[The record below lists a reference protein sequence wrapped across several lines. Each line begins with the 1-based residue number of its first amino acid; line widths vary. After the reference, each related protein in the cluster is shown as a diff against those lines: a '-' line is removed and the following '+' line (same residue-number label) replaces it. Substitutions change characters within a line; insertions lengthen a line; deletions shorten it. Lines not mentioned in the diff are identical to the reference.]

1 MLQIEFTHTHIFV
14 YMETVC
20 MYILFFS
27 DRREMGLGLLDKIIT
42 YFECMRACMRVW
54 LTVCVLLL
62 SKGRRGY
69 EMKFVL
75 MLFLGG
81 GGGEGYG
88 VAWNGIIPV
97 VVYYLIWPA
106 IVLMCWFWTFL
117 HLQLNVRA
125 TDRPV
130 LGLTDDSIVNFN
142 INISPIYPVFINA
155 PYNAGTFDETAAVG
169 TVLYN
174 QVSARDADLQVT
186 TSKTVIWVTHFSLLK
201 EQCND
206 LLLTVIQLLSIT
218 AFITKMP
225 FYSPLLLSSW
235 GCHYSD
241 ASGLRNCGNSA
252 KYIYQPH
259 KYKAAVPV
267 RLQKMRMGHIFQQPV
282 QPFLFFFLFQY
293 YAYSQVLS
301 VWLFM
306 IGQLLKAQ
314 PIVAIVS
321 EKVAIFHRGLN
332 GHGEQT
338 KRSGLCFSLWKSH
351 FLKQQKMIAAEE

>member
-14 YMETVC
+14 YVETVY

-27 DRREMGLGLLDKIIT
+27 DRRGMGLGLPDKIIT
-42 YFECMRACMRVW
+42 YFECMRACVRACVCDW
-54 LTVCVLLL
+54 LCVCCSYQKEGGVTRWNLC
-62 SKGRRGY
+62 SC
-69 EMKFVL
+69 F
-75 MLFLGG
+75 FWG

-97 VVYYLIWPA
+97 VVYCLIWPA

-117 HLQLNVRA
+117 HPQLNVRA

-218 AFITKMP
+218 AFIMKMP
-225 FYSPLLLSSW
+225 FYSPSLLSLW
-235 GCHYSD
+235 GCHFTLRYCFHYED
-241 ASGLRNCGNSA
+241 AITVMLLGCGIVEILLN
-252 KYIYQPH
+252 IFINRINI
-259 KYKAAVPV
+259 
-267 RLQKMRMGHIFQQPV
+267 RLLC
-282 QPFLFFFLFQY
+282 PFVCRKWEWATFFNNQCSLFSFFFFSTMLIARCY
-293 YAYSQVLS
+293 
-301 VWLFM
+301 
-306 IGQLLKAQ
+306 
-314 PIVAIVS
+314 
-321 EKVAIFHRGLN
+321 
-332 GHGEQT
+332 
-338 KRSGLCFSLWKSH
+338 LCDF
-351 FLKQQKMIAAEE
+351 